1 MTEKLMTVLKKYYP
15 VILAILAV
23 FIITGYIFSKKSESE
38 SEIKANQTVH
48 TLEIESSPTETETLT
63 ESETE
68 TVTETETTTE
78 PETSEPPE
86 EILLE
91 DVPYYSQENILP
103 TGCEIISA
111 KMLLEYY
118 THEETE
124 IEDMISVIA
133 CQYPKERKGKSYA
146 PHPENAFIGSPWDES
161 SFGCFAPVIVKMLN
175 HLLPKNYQAVD
186 TTGTDLQELAEK
198 YLPQGTPVL
207 VWATIYMRQS
217 FPNVSW
223 YLYNQYGYPTDKK
236 FQWLANE
243 HCMVL
248 VGYDETYYYFNDPY
262 DSNGLI
268 SFKRETTEK
277 RYEEIGCYSLI
288 VQEKPKK

>member
-1 MTEKLMTVLKKYYP
+1 MIEKLIAILKKYYP
-15 VILAILAV
+15 VILAILAT
-23 FIITGYIFSKKSESE
+23 FFITGYIFSKKLESE
-38 SEIKANQTVH
+38 KINQTVH
-48 TLEIESSPTETETLT
+48 TLAMESTSAEIETITETETESST
-63 ESETE
+63 ELETE
-68 TVTETETTTE
+68 ATTQ

-91 DVPYYSQENILP
+91 DVPYYSQKNILP

-118 THEETE
+118 THEESE
-124 IEDMISVIA
+124 IEDMLNVIT
-133 CQYPKERKGKSYA
+133 CQYPKEKNGRTYA
-146 PHPENAFIGSPWDES
+146 PHPENAFIGSPWDSS

-186 TTGTDLQELAEK
+186 TTGTDLQELAET

-207 VWATIYMRQS
+207 VWATIYMQAS

-223 YLYNQYGYPTDKK
+223 YLYNERGYATDKE

-248 VGYDETYYYFNDPY
+248 VGYDEKYYYFNDPY
-262 DSNGLI
+262 ESNGLI
-268 SFKRETTEK
+268 SFRRDISEK
-277 RYEEIGCYSLI
+277 RYEEIGYYSLV
-288 VQEKPKK
+288 VQEKIK

>member
-1 MTEKLMTVLKKYYP
+1 

-23 FIITGYIFSKKSESE
+23 CTITGYLFSKKSKSQSE
-38 SEIKANQTVH
+38 VKANETVH
-48 TLEIESSPTETETLT
+48 TLEIESTPTETETLT
-63 ESETE
+63 ESEPE

-91 DVPYYSQENILP
+91 DVPYYSQEDILP

-161 SFGCFAPVIVKMLN
+161 SFGCFAPVIVRMLN

-186 TTGTDLQELAEK
+186 TSGTDLQELAET

-207 VWATIYMRQS
+207 VWATIYMWQP
-217 FPNVSW
+217 FPNVGW
-223 YLYNQYGYPTDKK
+223 YLYNEQGYATDEW

-268 SFKRETTEK
+268 SFRRDITEK
-277 RYEEIGCYSLI
+277 RYEEIGCYSVV
-288 VQEKPKK
+288 VQEKQEKMK

>member
-1 MTEKLMTVLKKYYP
+1 
-15 VILAILAV
+15 
-23 FIITGYIFSKKSESE
+23 
-38 SEIKANQTVH
+38 
-48 TLEIESSPTETETLT
+48 
-63 ESETE
+63 
-68 TVTETETTTE
+68 
-78 PETSEPPE
+78 
-86 EILLE
+86 
-91 DVPYYSQENILP
+91 
-103 TGCEIISA
+103 
-111 KMLLEYY
+111 MLLEYY

-133 CQYPKERKGKSYA
+133 CQYPKERNGKSYA

-223 YLYNQYGYPTDKK
+223 YLYKQYGYPTDKK

-262 DSNGLI
+262 ESNGLI

-288 VQEKPKK
+288 VQEKQKK